1 MQLSRPELP
10 GIFYANSP
18 IVGCCG
24 LWWQKGLKMNTN
36 NMVTQQQLKQMH
48 TLLSK
53 LGLMA
58 YKQDMMDWACTDGR
72 YPTSST
78 ELYYMEAQAIIDELM
93 RRDVKADKMR
103 KKIIA
108 NCRQAGMSINGVADM
123 QRIYEWVLKYGH
135 AKKELNKYTWHEL
148 PQLINQSEALLK
160 SYLKRV

>member
-1 MQLSRPELP
+1 
-10 GIFYANSP
+10 
-18 IVGCCG
+18 
-24 LWWQKGLKMNTN
+24 
-36 NMVTQQQLKQMH
+36 MVTQQQLKQMH

-72 YPTSST
+72 YPTSSK
-78 ELYYMEAQAIIDELM
+78 ELYQTEAQAIIDELM

-108 NCRQAGMSINGVADM
+108 NCRQAGMSINGIADM
-123 QRIYEWVLKYGH
+123 QRIYAWVLKYGH
-135 AKKELNKYTWHEL
+135 AKKELNKYTWAEL

-160 SYLKRV
+160 SYLKHV

>member
-1 MQLSRPELP
+1 M
-10 GIFYANSP
+10 NS
-18 IVGCCG
+18 
-24 LWWQKGLKMNTN
+24 N
-36 NMVTQQQLKQMH
+36 NMITEQQLKQLH
-48 TLLSK
+48 TLLTK

-72 YPTSST
+72 YPTSSK
-78 ELYYMEAQAIIDELM
+78 ELYYMEAQAIINELM

-123 QRIYEWVLKYGH
+123 ERIYAWVLKYGH